1 VVTLSVDF
9 GTSNTVAALRRDDDR
24 ARMLLFDG
32 SPTLPSAVFLDPS
45 GALLVGRDAVHSA
58 RMAPERY
65 EPNPKRRIDD
75 QMVLLGE
82 SELPV
87 VELFAA
93 VLGSVAAEAQRVAGV
108 PVPRVVL
115 THPAAWAHTRQQVL
129 VRAAER
135 AGLPPPTL
143 VPEPVAAADTFLAV
157 SGDSVPVG
165 GSLIVYDLGAGTF
178 DASVVRRDMAGFDVV
193 AAEGLSRAGGLDID
207 AAIVDYLAAVDAG
220 RHAEAW
226 TRLLRPS
233 TSEERRA
240 NRLLWED
247 VRTAKELL
255 SRAGG
260 THIHVPLVGVDV
272 PLGREQFEFLARPIL
287 DATVTAT
294 RAALTSARVATGDVG
309 GVFLVGG
316 GSRIPLVAA
325 LLQQAFGRAPTII
338 EQPELAVAEGGLR
351 AAARPAAVNS
361 VLHGPRPVSPQPPMD
376 GTPVSAGP
384 AVAPVGVQQVSDQ
397 PAEPTEPVS
406 GLPAAALPVSGIPAW
421 TPPVS
426 GSPVSAPPVSGV
438 PASAQPVSGGPVPP
452 GRSGEAAGTGSP
464 QSRRPLLIGIIVAA
478 VLVLVVGAGIL
489 AVVLRDDTVEVDR
502 TLLDEDGHRIT
513 LTSFDVRSDTLRVN
527 LHYENND
534 SNEWSLSCPAKD
546 DDLRGTYLYFY
557 DSGRKVYPTE
567 TWCSANAPE
576 GRDVSMGPGESGD
589 SYAVFPAVPPKGSSF
604 SLTWYA
610 WTAEDLKL

>member
-9 GTSNTVAALRRDDDR
+9 GTSNTVAALDRDDDR
-24 ARMLLFDG
+24 VRVLLFDG

-75 QMVLLGE
+75 QVVLLGE
-82 SELPV
+82 SELSV

-115 THPAAWAHTRQQVL
+115 THPAAWAHTRRQVL

-135 AGLPPPTL
+135 AALPPPTL

-157 SGDSVPVG
+157 SGDTVPAG
-165 GSLIVYDLGAGTF
+165 GSVVVYDLGAGTF
-178 DASVVRRDMAGFDVV
+178 DASVVRRGVAGFDVV

-207 AAIVDYLAAVDAG
+207 AAIVDYLAAMDAG

-240 NRLLWED
+240 TRLLWED

-255 SRAGG
+255 SRAAG
-260 THIHVPLVGVDV
+260 THVHVPLVGVDI

-294 RAALTSARVATGDVG
+294 RAALTGARVATADVA

-316 GSRIPLVAA
+316 GSRIPLVAT
-325 LLQQAFGRAPTII
+325 LLQQAFGRPPTII

-351 AAARPAAVNS
+351 AAARPAAVNA
-361 VLHGPRPVSPQPPMD
+361 VPHGPLPASPQPPVD
-376 GTPVSAGP
+376 GMPVSTGA
-384 AVAPVGVQQVSDQ
+384 QQVSDQ
-397 PAEPTEPVS
+397 PAEPPDPVS
-406 GLPAAALPVSGIPAW
+406 GLPTAALPVSGVPAW
-421 TPPVS
+421 T
-426 GSPVSAPPVSGV
+426 SPVSAVPVS
-438 PASAQPVSGGPVPP
+438 ASPLSGAPLSAPPVSGGPVPP
-452 GRSGEAAGTGSP
+452 GWSGEAAGTGSP
-464 QSRRPLLIGIIVAA
+464 RSRRSLLIGILVAA
-478 VLVLVVGAGIL
+478 VLVLVVGTSIL
-489 AVVLRDDTVEVDR
+489 VVVLRDGAVEVDR
-502 TLLDEDGHRIT
+502 TLLDEAGHRIT
-513 LTSFDVRSDTLRVN
+513 LVSFQVRSDTLRVN
-527 LHYENND
+527 LRYENTG
-534 SNEWSLSCPAKD
+534 SNEWSLTCPPKEN
-546 DDLRGTYLYFY
+546 DLRGTYLYFY
-557 DSGRKVYPTE
+557 DSARKVYPTE
-567 TWCSANAPE
+567 TWCTANAPE

-589 SYAVFPAVPPKGSSF
+589 SYAVFPAVPPKGASF
-604 SLTWYA
+604 SLTWYI
-610 WTAEDLKL
+610 WTAENLKL